1 MSLLPVS
8 PLCNLAHFAVHCCV
22 GVVRSPCKGSIL
34 GEPLWT
40 CRLLLTECGYSAS
53 VLTQQSKAV
62 CNQEMLSLKCRGV
75 PFVEYCDS
83 RLKEGVLVHV
93 VAKVYKKPR
102 FVPIH
107 GTYVEDTELLV
118 SEQFGSL
125 VLLGQ
130 L

>member
-1 MSLLPVS
+1 MSPNPVL
-8 PLCNLAHFAVHCCV
+8 PLCRWSHFATHCCV
-22 GVVRSPCKGSIL
+22 GVVRSPCRGSIL

-40 CRLLLTECGYSAS
+40 CSLLLTECGSSALRLPQPKLLCS
-53 VLTQQSKAV
+53 QEKLT
-62 CNQEMLSLKCRGV
+62 LKCRGV
-75 PFVEYCDS
+75 PFVEFS
-83 RLKEGVLVHV
+83 TSELREGALVHV
-93 VAKVYKKPR
+93 VARMYKKPR

-125 VLLGQ
+125 VLLGT

>member
-1 MSLLPVS
+1 MSPSPVLPLS
-8 PLCNLAHFAVHCCV
+8 RWSHFTTHCCV
-22 GVVRSPCKGSIL
+22 GVVRSPCRGSTF

-40 CRLLLTECGYSAS
+40 CRLLLTGCGFSAHRLPQPNVVCS
-53 VLTQQSKAV
+53 QETLT
-62 CNQEMLSLKCRGV
+62 LKCRGV
-75 PFVEYCDS
+75 PFVEFS
-83 RLKEGVLVHV
+83 TAELREGALVHV
-93 VAKVYKKPR
+93 VAKMYKKPR

-125 VLLGQ
+125 VLLAT

>member
-1 MSLLPVS
+1 MPPPPVGTVYR
-8 PLCNLAHFAVHCCV
+8 CGHFATHCCV
-22 GVVRSPCKGSIL
+22 GVVRSPCRGQVW

-40 CRLLLTECGYSAS
+40 CRLMLTECGKPAIPTSETVALCS
-53 VLTQQSKAV
+53 
-62 CNQEMLSLKCRGV
+62 QEMFTLKCRGV
-75 PFVEYCDS
+75 PFALYSIDNL
-83 RLKEGVLVHV
+83 REGALVHV
-93 VAKVYKKPR
+93 VAKLYRKQR

-118 SEQFGSL
+118 SDQFGSL